1 MMLPTGPLEQAMTVR
16 SRPLMQTLPDP
27 NMRRAWQRARRRG
40 QITDVLADRI
50 AIVAIGMPLELIYTA
65 DQLQEPVR

>member
-27 NMRRAWQRARRRG
+27 NMLPGRPQ
-40 QITDVLADRI
+40 
-50 AIVAIGMPLELIYTA
+50 PN
-65 DQLQEPVR
+65 P